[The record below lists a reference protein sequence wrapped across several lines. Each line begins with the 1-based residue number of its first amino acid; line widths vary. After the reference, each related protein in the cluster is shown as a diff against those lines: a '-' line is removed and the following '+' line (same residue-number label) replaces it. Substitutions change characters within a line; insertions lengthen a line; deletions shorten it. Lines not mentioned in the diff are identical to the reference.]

1 MGTVRFIL
9 LILLFSYSQM
19 AAAGLCKCKGP
30 DGISYSQKP
39 CASGSKPQQL
49 RRMQSAPPANSNA
62 FNKSGKTPKAEK
74 PNQNIKKEITA
85 SDSSAPYIRKVFE
98 SEQQFVEYMFSRRP
112 ITDPEKLMASV
123 VESFKLVLDDIY
135 EEMGRPAL
143 TKEFSKKF
151 DRKIFSRRDVQ
162 APRFEPNVAMSWT
175 AYSNRVDAII
185 SCCASAGGLEEVQV
199 IWHPNQPIEIVQN

>member
-1 MGTVRFIL
+1 MGTVRFII
-9 LILLFSYSQM
+9 LILLFSSSQM
-19 AAAGLCKCKGP
+19 AAAGLYKCKGP

-49 RRMQSAPPANSNA
+49 RRMQSAPSANPNA
-62 FNKSGKTPKAEK
+62 FNQSGKAPKTEK
-74 PNQNIKKEITA
+74 PSQNVKKEITA
-85 SDSSAPYIRKVFE
+85 SDSSVPYIRRVFE
-98 SEQQFVEYMFSRRP
+98 NERAFVEYMFSRRP
-112 ITDPEKLMASV
+112 ITDPEKLMDSG

-143 TKEFSKKF
+143 TKAFSKKF

-162 APRFEPNVAMSWT
+162 APRFEPDVSISWT
-175 AYSNRVDAII
+175 AYSNRVSAII

-199 IWHPNQPIEIVQN
+199 IWRPDQPIEIVQN